1 MINDDASM
9 CLVKAGQG
17 GIGENLSSST
27 VSPGKEAWDA
37 EKQGPHYRQGGETVS
52 S

>member
-9 CLVKAGQG
+9 CLVKAGHG
-17 GIGENLSSST
+17 GTGENLSSST

-37 EKQGPHYRQGGETVS
+37 EKQGPH
-52 S
+52 